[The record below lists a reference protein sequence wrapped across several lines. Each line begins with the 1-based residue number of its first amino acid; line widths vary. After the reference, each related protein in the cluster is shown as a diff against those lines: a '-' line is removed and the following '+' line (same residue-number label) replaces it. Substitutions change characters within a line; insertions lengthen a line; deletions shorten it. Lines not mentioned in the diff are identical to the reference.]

1 VRRPLNRRWLVKKAA
16 RAGVTLG
23 SALSGSLLLRSAL
36 SGGACVR
43 ALTYHRVG
51 DDSPQDPFCVTRDA
65 FDAQMRLLAE
75 EGRAVSLAQV
85 QRFVS
90 GAGEARDALPKDAC
104 LVTVDDGCL
113 STLTE
118 VLPTLRRWDV
128 PAVAFVSSALIG
140 ADYDGLPERYLTWDE
155 LRELDASPLV
165 TVGSH
170 AHTHRSLGLMS
181 PADARA
187 EARRSRE
194 TLEAQL
200 GHPVRS
206 FAYPFGTRADFNAV
220 TERALADAGYHVAFN
235 SMHGAILPG
244 ADPISLPRV
253 KVEGGEPLSLFSLQS
268 RGAMD
273 AWRVVDTNLHRLQRV
288 RQEVV

>member
-1 VRRPLNRRWLVKKAA
+1 MKRPLNKRWVVKKAA

-23 SALSGSLLLRSAL
+23 SALSGSLLLRTAMA
-36 SGGACVR
+36 GGACVR

-75 EGRAVSLAQV
+75 EGRAVSLAQL

-90 GAGEARDALPKDAC
+90 GAPTERDALPRDAC
-104 LVTVDDGCL
+104 LVTIDDGCL

-118 VLPTLRRWDV
+118 VLPTLQRWNV
-128 PAVAFVSSALIG
+128 PAVAFVSAALIG
-140 ADYDGLPERYLTWDE
+140 ADYEGLPERYLTWDE
-155 LRELDASPLV
+155 LRELDQSPLV

-170 AHTHRSLGLMS
+170 AHTHRSLGLMP
-181 PADARA
+181 PAEARD

-194 TLEAQL
+194 TLEEQL
-200 GHPVRS
+200 GHEVRC
-206 FAYPFGTRADFNAV
+206 FAYPFGTRADFNGV
-220 TERALADAGYHVAFN
+220 TERALADAGYHIAFN
-235 SMHGAILPG
+235 SMHGAIRPG
-244 ADPISLPRV
+244 VDPISLPRV
-253 KVEGGEPLSLFSLQS
+253 KVEGGEPLPLFALQT

-288 RQEVV
+288 RQEIA